1 MGFMNFFTFFFS
13 FLREIFFDTKEEAD
27 FRSRRFKPKR
37 WMAFFL
43 TVSSLLTSYFLAYRL
58 VHVIRK
64 HEVLRYEYRELV
76 KKTNALEEALRE
88 CRQKINPS
96 QVPSTDPTSLPKSQ
110 TPRT

>member
-43 TVSSLLTSYFLAYRL
+43 TVSSLMTSYFLAYRL

-64 HEVLRYEYRELV
+64 YEIVYYEYRELS
-76 KKTNALEEALRE
+76 KKVATLEQEINTCRE
-88 CRQKINPS
+88 KINPS
-96 QVPSTDPTSLPKSQ
+96 EVPSTDPSSKQKLQIPHT
-110 TPRT
+110 